1 MKEASDMTEERKSIC
16 VTCPVGCGLTVT
28 MEDGEIVSVE
38 GNACPR
44 GELYAK
50 AEVADPRRVF
60 ASTVR
65 ARGAPLPVCP
75 VRSAAPVPK
84 GKLFDIARE
93 VARVEVE
100 APISIGQTIVRDVC
114 GTGVDIVASRDM
126 ERDESARA

>member
-1 MKEASDMTEERKSIC
+1 MREERKSIC

-44 GELYAK
+44 GEAYAR
-50 AEVADPRRVF
+50 AEVTDPRRVF

-65 ARGAPLPVCP
+65 TRGARLPVCP
-75 VRSAAPVPK
+75 VRSAAPVPRD
-84 GKLFDIARE
+84 KLLDIARE
-93 VARVEVE
+93 VARVEIV
-100 APISIGQTIVRDVC
+100 APISIGQTIVPDVC
-114 GTGVDIVASRDM
+114 GTGIDIVASRDM